1 MNNETPLTVESMT
14 AWALAQQ
21 QLALCQMQVTTGEEF
36 SEHCEEFMRF
46 TNALCLIRRFERQH
60 AAGANHGA

>member
-1 MNNETPLTVESMT
+1 MNNVTPLTVEAMA

-21 QLALCQMQVTTGEEF
+21 QLALCQMNVTTGEAF

-46 TNALCLIRRFERQH
+46 TNALCLIRRFEHQAR
-60 AAGANHGA
+60 G